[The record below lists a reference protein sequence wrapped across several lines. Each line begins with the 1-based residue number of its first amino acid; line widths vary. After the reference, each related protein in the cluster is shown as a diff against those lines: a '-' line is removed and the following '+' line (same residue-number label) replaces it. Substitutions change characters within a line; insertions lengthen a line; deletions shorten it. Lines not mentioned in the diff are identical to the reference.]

1 MRRVGRIPLARPRV
15 GRPEARAVLR
25 VLQSRHLAQGPEVL
39 ALERAASAALGDRP
53 VVAVSS
59 GGSALLL
66 AMAACGVG
74 PGCEVVVPVFTFPAA
89 AQAAL
94 WLGADPVPADVDPES
109 LGVTAATVAARLTPR
124 TRAVVV
130 AHAFGIPA
138 DVEGVADLA
147 RPRGIAVIEDA
158 ACAFGGRTAG
168 GRPAGTAGEFGCFS
182 LHPRK
187 VVTGGEGGLVA
198 CDPGF
203 EARVRELRDYGRTG
217 RGFGDVFGATGLN
230 FRLAD
235 LCAAVAR
242 VQVGRVA
249 GSVRRRERLVQRYRT
264 RLDGCPGVR
273 VPGGYARAGQTWQS
287 FVVRVPGARDVAH
300 ALGRRGIEAGP
311 AAHALTDQTF
321 FRSRWDARRFRC
333 PDGEALAR
341 EALALPLFDEMTTRE
356 VDRVCDA
363 LIAVVA
369 GVSVPRSGAGLAGA
383 LRSRSRR

>member
-1 MRRVGRIPLARPRV
+1 MRHVGRIPLARPRV
-15 GRPEARAVLR
+15 GRLEARAVLR
-25 VLQSRHLAQGPEVL
+25 VLGSRHLAQGPEVL
-39 ALERAASAALGDRP
+39 ALEEAASAALGGRP

-66 AMAACGVG
+66 ALAACGVG
-74 PGCEVVVPVFTFPAA
+74 PGSEVVVPVFTFPAA

-109 LGVTAATVAARLTPR
+109 LGVTAATVAPRLTPR

-138 DVEGVADLA
+138 DTEGVADLA
-147 RPRGIAVIEDA
+147 RPRGVAVIEDA
-158 ACAFGGRTAG
+158 ACAFGGRTAQ
-168 GRPAGTAGEFGCFS
+168 GRVAGAAGEFGCFS

-198 CDPGF
+198 CDPRF

-242 VQVGRVA
+242 VQMGRVA
-249 GSVRRRERLVQRYRT
+249 ASVRKRERLVRRYLA
-264 RLDGCPGVR
+264 RLAGCPGVR

-287 FVVRVPGARDVAH
+287 FVVRVQGARDVAR
-300 ALGRRGIEAGP
+300 ALARRGIEAGP

-321 FRSRWDARRFRC
+321 FCSRWDVRRFRC
-333 PDGEALAR
+333 PHGEALAR
-341 EALALPLFDEMTTRE
+341 EALALPLFDEMTARE

-363 LIAVVA
+363 LVEAVEEV
-369 GVSVPRSGAGLAGA
+369 RT
-383 LRSRSRR
+383 

>member
-1 MRRVGRIPLARPRV
+1 MRRARHGHIPLARPRV
-15 GRPEARAVLR
+15 GEAEARAVLR
-25 VLQSRHLAQGPEVL
+25 VLRSRHLAQGPEVL
-39 ALERAASAALGDRP
+39 ALERAASAVVGGRP

-94 WLGADPVPADVDPES
+94 WLGADPVPVDVDPES
-109 LGVTAATVAARLTPR
+109 LGVTAATVAPRLTSR

-138 DVEGVADLA
+138 DVEAVVDLA
-147 RPRGIAVIEDA
+147 RPRGVVVIEDA
-158 ACAFGGRTAG
+158 ACAFGGRTARG
-168 GRPAGTAGEFGCFS
+168 QAAGVVGDLGCFS

-198 CDPGF
+198 CDPRF
-203 EARVRELRDYGRTG
+203 EARLRELRDYGRSG

-235 LCAAVAR
+235 LCAAIAR
-242 VQVGRVA
+242 AQMDRLP
-249 GSVRRRERLVQRYRT
+249 GSVRRRERLVRRYMA
-264 RLDGCPGVR
+264 RLAALQGVR
-273 VPGGYARAGQTWQS
+273 VPGGYARPGQTWQS
-287 FVVRVPGARDVAH
+287 FVVRVPGAREVAQ
-300 ALGRRGIEAGP
+300 ALGRHGIEAGP

-321 FRSRWDARRFRC
+321 YRSRWDVRRFRC
-333 PDGEALAR
+333 PEGEALAR
-341 EALALPLFDEMTTRE
+341 EALALPLFDEMTVRE
-356 VDRVCDA
+356 VDRVCEA
-363 LIAVVA
+363 LTEVVERA
-369 GVSVPRSGAGLAGA
+369 RVSDRDCW
-383 LRSRSRR
+383 R